1 MAIEV
6 LFVDDEP
13 DVLEGIENRLYAIR
27 SDWRCRFAE
36 SGVDALRLLN
46 QKPADV
52 VVSDMRM
59 PGMDG
64 AELLEVVKLRFPT
77 TVRIILS
84 GETGARG
91 FLRAAA
97 VAHQV
102 LAKPCDLVALQRLMV
117 ETLQLQGRLHSEE
130 VVSAVHDLM
139 VLPSL
144 PEISARLE
152 IALLDEGT
160 FAQDVADILE
170 EDPAIVSR
178 ILHVANSPFFRGAG
192 EVTDLRTAI
201 TRLGFE
207 LIRGL
212 VLSEELY
219 SRIERGSA
227 LHARVAECQR
237 ETLRCAYIASAI
249 ALPSQDRR
257 RLFTAAVLYGVGRLQ
272 RLSLPELGHAD
283 VADGELAGYLLSLWG
298 LPFGLVQTV
307 AFADRPSL
315 LGCEGDHPAVTL
327 HLALVLTR
335 RLASPERVEWVK
347 QPGFDSDLLA
357 SGRIDE
363 ARLDAAERAAADWQ
377 S

>member
-1 MAIEV
+1 MSIEV

-27 SDWRCRFAE
+27 SPWRCRFAE
-36 SGVDALRLLN
+36 SGVEALRMLN
-46 QKPADV
+46 QKPVDV
-52 VVSDMRM
+52 LVSDMRM

-64 AELLEVVKLRFPT
+64 AELLEVVKLRFPS

-102 LAKPCDLVALQRLMV
+102 LSKPCDLVSLQRLIG
-117 ETLQLQGRLHSEE
+117 ETLQLQDRLHDPE
-130 VVSAVHDLM
+130 VISAVNDLM

-144 PEISARLE
+144 PEISSRLE
-152 IALLDEGT
+152 IALLDEGS

-178 ILHVANSPFFRGAG
+178 ILHVANSPFFRGSG

-219 SRIERGSA
+219 SRIERSGPMHESVRCC
-227 LHARVAECQR
+227 HR
-237 ETLRCAYIASAI
+237 ETLRAAYIASAI
-249 ALPSQDRR
+249 AHPAQDQR
-257 RLFTAAVLYGVGRLQ
+257 RLFTAAVLYGVGRLE
-272 RLSLPELGHAD
+272 RLSLPELSHAD
-283 VADGELAGYLLSLWG
+283 IGDGALAGYLLSLWG
-298 LPFGLVQTV
+298 LPFSLVQAV
-307 AFADRPSL
+307 AFADQPSL
-315 LGCEGDHPAVTL
+315 LDCGAEHASVTL
-327 HLALVLTR
+327 HAAHLLQQRLALAQR
-335 RLASPERVEWVK
+335 PPWRE
-347 QPGFDSDLLA
+347 QPGLDMALLE

-363 ARLDAAERAAADWQ
+363 AWLEAAEASAENWR

>member
-6 LFVDDEP
+6 MFVDDEP
-13 DVLEGIENRLYAIR
+13 DVLEGIENRLYSIR
-27 SDWRCRFAE
+27 SNWRCRFAE
-36 SGVDALRLLN
+36 SGVEALKMLN

-64 AELLEVVKLRFPT
+64 AEFLEVIKLRFPA

-102 LAKPCDLVALQRLMV
+102 LSKPCDLVALQRLIG
-117 ETLQLQGRLHSEE
+117 ETLQLQERLHSET

-192 EVTDLRTAI
+192 EVSDLRTAI

-219 SRIERGSA
+219 SRIERGSV
-227 LHARVAECQR
+227 LHASVAQCQR
-237 ETLRCAYIASAI
+237 ETLRCAYIASCI

-257 RLFTAAVLYGVGRLQ
+257 RLFIAAVLYGVGRLQ
-272 RLSLPELGHAD
+272 RLSLPELHHAD

-307 AFADRPSL
+307 AFADQPSL
-315 LGCEGDHPAVTL
+315 LGCDGDHPAVTL

-335 RLASPERVEWVK
+335 RLASAERVAWPS
-347 QPGFDSDLLA
+347 QPGFDGDLLA

>member
-1 MAIEV
+1 MGIEV

-27 SDWRCRFAE
+27 SSWRCRFAE
-36 SGVDALRLLN
+36 SGVDALKMLN

-102 LAKPCDLVALQRLMV
+102 LAKPCDLVALQRLIG
-117 ETLQLQGRLHSEE
+117 ETLQLQERLHSED

-139 VLPSL
+139 VLPSP

-160 FAQDVADILE
+160 FARDVADILE

-178 ILHVANSPFFRGAG
+178 ILHVANSPFFRGSG
-192 EVTDLRTAI
+192 EVTDLRNAI

-219 SRIERGSA
+219 SRIERGSPM
-227 LHARVAECQR
+227 HASVAQCQR
-237 ETLRCAYIASAI
+237 ETLRFAYIASCI
-249 ALPSQDRR
+249 ALPSPDRR
-257 RLFTAAVLYGVGRLQ
+257 RGFTAAVLYGVGRLR

-298 LPFGLVQTV
+298 LPFGLVQSV

-315 LGCEGDHPAVTL
+315 LGCAGDHAAVTL
-327 HLALVLTR
+327 HLALILTR
-335 RLASPERVEWVK
+335 RLAAAERVDWAEE
-347 QPGFDSDLLA
+347 PGFDIDLLD
-357 SGRIDE
+357 SGRVDA
-363 ARLDAAERAAADWQ
+363 ARLEAAEQAAAAWK

>member
-1 MAIEV
+1 MAVEV
-6 LFVDDEP
+6 IFVDDEP
-13 DVLEGIENRLYAIR
+13 DVLEGIENRLYGIR
-27 SDWRCRFAE
+27 SNWRCRFAA
-36 SGVDALRLLN
+36 SGVEALKLLN
-46 QKPADV
+46 QRPADV

-64 AELLEVVKLRFPT
+64 AELLEVVKLRFPA

-84 GETGARG
+84 GETGSRG

-102 LAKPCDLVALQRLMV
+102 LAKPCDLVALQRLIG
-117 ETLQLQGRLHSEE
+117 ETLQLQARLHNEV

-144 PEISARLE
+144 PEICGRLE

-160 FAQDVADILE
+160 FAQDVAELLE

-192 EVTDLRTAI
+192 EVTDLRVAI

-227 LHARVAECQR
+227 LHGSVAECQR
-237 ETLRCAYIASAI
+237 ETLRCAHIVSAI
-249 ALPSQDRR
+249 ALPFQDRR

-272 RLSLPELGHAD
+272 RLSLPELTHAQ

-315 LGCEGDHPAVTL
+315 LGCDGDHPAVSL
-327 HLALVLTR
+327 HIGLALTR
-335 RLASPERVEWVK
+335 RLASTPPLAWTDAC
-347 QPGFDSDLLA
+347 GLDAALLA

-363 ARLDAAERAAADWQ
+363 ARLAAAELAA
-377 S
+377 SLGRC